1 MAIIGVYPIFR
12 HTHVGHFP
20 LVIFFQIAL
29 RFAWRSWAQLRPRQP
44 ERLVFRVP
52 RRGILGGSKWTFSPK
67 HVRPNQRTWKC
78 IYIYMCAH
86 MYIYMHLY
94 IYNLATHLNLELTH
108 HNCVGFTEGPNRYH
122 RWLDYILILGVMKVH
137 STPMLYWWRR
147 CVCVVVF
154 VRFYLCEID
163 FAGPVMQL
171 SMSLLFSWKLSRLII
186 LTIINIAKD
195 ILLRSHLLIIWMWVK
210 MEDLGDHRCECL
222 V

>member
-1 MAIIGVYPIFR
+1 MLVTFPWLFSFRSPWDLPGDPGLSLGRDSLRGWSSVSHGVGFWGGQN
-12 HTHVGHFP
+12 GHFHQNM
-20 LVIFFQIAL
+20 FGQI
-29 RFAWRSWAQLRPRQP
+29 S
-44 ERLVFRVP
+44 EHGNV
-52 RRGILGGSKWTFSPK
+52 S
-67 HVRPNQRTWKC
+67 
-78 IYIYMCAH
+78 IYIYVCTYV
-86 MYIYMHLY
+86 YIYMHLY

-210 MEDLGDHRCECL
+210 MEDLGDRRC
-222 V
+222 